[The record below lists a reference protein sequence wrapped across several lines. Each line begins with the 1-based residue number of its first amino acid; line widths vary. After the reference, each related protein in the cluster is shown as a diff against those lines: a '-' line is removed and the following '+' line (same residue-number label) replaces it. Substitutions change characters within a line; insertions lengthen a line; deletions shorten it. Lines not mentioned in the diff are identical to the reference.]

1 MIDEANANLDTDAVK
16 EFAQQAQENRG
27 VSSRA
32 SKEIYSKDRA
42 DSGDS

>member
-27 VSSRA
+27 VSSQA
-32 SKEIYSKDRA
+32 PKEIYSKDRA